1 MGNDISVVE
10 LRSMNNDQIHRFA
23 ALVNEPEN
31 TLANMSDDPVRIE
44 TYPGIGPQIIS
55 YRKIV
60 RIDDNVLAALFSA
73 DTEET
78 AEPDGRSLG
87 YIPQLVFLAARKHHP
102 NVMGIKGVLVRDGIL
117 EVLHLVYV
125 PLRDTGGLLGQPG
138 LHTLRGK
145 LSTQRIG

>member
-55 YRKIV
+55 YPKIV

-78 AEPDGRSLG
+78 ASSPNDAPR
-87 YIPQLVFLAARKHHP
+87 IHP
-102 NVMGIKGVLVRDGIL
+102 EGTR
-117 EVLHLVYV
+117 
-125 PLRDTGGLLGQPG
+125 
-138 LHTLRGK
+138 
-145 LSTQRIG
+145 

>member
-60 RIDDNVLAALFSA
+60 RIDDN
-73 DTEET
+73 TEET
-78 AEPDGRSLG
+78 ASSPNDAPR
-87 YIPQLVFLAARKHHP
+87 IHP
-102 NVMGIKGVLVRDGIL
+102 EGTR
-117 EVLHLVYV
+117 
-125 PLRDTGGLLGQPG
+125 
-138 LHTLRGK
+138 
-145 LSTQRIG
+145 

>member
-55 YRKIV
+55 YRKSCELTIMCLPPCSV
-60 RIDDNVLAALFSA
+60 QILRRRLRHRMTLPGFTRKGQVILMSA
-73 DTEET
+73 YRPRT
-78 AEPDGRSLG
+78 
-87 YIPQLVFLAARKHHP
+87 
-102 NVMGIKGVLVRDGIL
+102 
-117 EVLHLVYV
+117 
-125 PLRDTGGLLGQPG
+125 
-138 LHTLRGK
+138 
-145 LSTQRIG
+145 